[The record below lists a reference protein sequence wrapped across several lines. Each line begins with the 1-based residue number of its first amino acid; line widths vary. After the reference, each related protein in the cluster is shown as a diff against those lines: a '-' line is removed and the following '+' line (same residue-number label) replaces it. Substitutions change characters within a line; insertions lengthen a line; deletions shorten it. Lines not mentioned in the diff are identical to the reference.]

1 MLWRK
6 VHQTADGFTG
16 NSCVF
21 LRSTSSYSC
30 QQLLAHVSA
39 MCRCQRGHNLL
50 LNPGPLSNSF
60 PPRLHAALNPS
71 RTVIHKCSFCRSLD
85 FLQGRGSE
93 LMSFCSFF
101 RMFRDKYCK
110 YWEFKD
116 SMTAAL
122 VGNGIL
128 FPQKAATFQFVFPCW
143 NLKLPWSQTKS
154 HKQPNLTKH
163 PFSIKSFSYIDVLLL
178 QTSPTPPLGVD
189 TSVVSCLQHSKTNR
203 RGS

>member
-30 QQLLAHVSA
+30 QQLLAPVSA
-39 MCRCQRGHNLL
+39 MCRCQRTQFTSQSRTLEQL
-50 LNPGPLSNSF
+50 F

-154 HKQPNLTKH
+154 HKQPNLAKH
-163 PFSIKSFSYIDVLLL
+163 PFSIKSFSYIDLFWASPPIIASDFSHPTTRSRHLCGQLLTTL
-178 QTSPTPPLGVD
+178 
-189 TSVVSCLQHSKTNR
+189 
-203 RGS
+203 